1 MSPQQGIGGRHR
13 RRKERAVV
21 LTAVPI
27 ALAVAMGSA
36 TANAAPQDFVTA
48 PDTAQSGTTDTTPV
62 PAPTQQREFLPG
74 FTPSP
79 QVKQSQWRS
88 YDDYQSGRQQSST
101 VQTTYYAAP
110 TVQPAPQVGPPAPIA
125 PPQPPPVPTVD
136 RKIIAPVDAPEGT
149 ILIGS
154 QAIARPDWVDPRFA
168 EQFNNSAS
176 ALQADGANALV
187 NAGLVDAPQADRTA
201 AGAATGIVVGGAVG
215 AAALGVPATA
225 FGAVGGGLIGLGV
238 GAATVPFTW
247 WAPGVGWVFGPGVGA
262 AIGVGAGAAA
272 LGVPATVIGAGI
284 GGAIGGAIGATALGG
299 QQTTITEPAPVPA
312 PAPAPEAPAP
322 AAAAPVWTPPQGVQQ
337 VVDTAP
343 AYVEQ
348 ARHAV
353 TDVLGGADVLAAVDT
368 VIADNAPVLD
378 QGAAALS
385 GALSALNIGA

>member
-1 MSPQQGIGGRHR
+1 MVAASAVAVAVAFAGPAAADEVQPGLTTTTPQQPG
-13 RRKERAVV
+13 
-21 LTAVPI
+21 L
-27 ALAVAMGSA
+27 S
-36 TANAAPQDFVTA
+36 
-48 PDTAQSGTTDTTPV
+48 TTV

-79 QVKQSQWRS
+79 QVQQSQWRS

-101 VQTTYYAAP
+101 VQTSDYTTP
-110 TVQPAPQVGPPAPIA
+110 SVQPVPQVGPPAPIA
-125 PPQPPPVPTVD
+125 PPQSPPVPTVD

-154 QAIARPDWVDPRFA
+154 QAVARPDWVDARFA

-225 FGAVGGGLIGLGV
+225 LGAVGGGLIGLGV
-238 GAATVPFTW
+238 GAATVPYTW

-262 AIGVGAGAAA
+262 AIGAGAGAAA
-272 LGVPATVIGAGI
+272 LGIPATVIGAGI

-299 QQTTITEPAPVPA
+299 QQTTITEPAP
-312 PAPAPEAPAP
+312 APEAPAP
-322 AAAAPVWTPPQGVQQ
+322 APAAPVWTPPEQVQQ
-337 VVDTAP
+337 VLDTTP

-348 ARHAV
+348 ARRTIADLPGG
-353 TDVLGGADVLAAVDT
+353 TDALAAVDT
-368 VIADNAPVLD
+368 AVADNVPLLD
-378 QGAAALS
+378 QGAAALND
-385 GALSALNIGA
+385 ALAAFLPA